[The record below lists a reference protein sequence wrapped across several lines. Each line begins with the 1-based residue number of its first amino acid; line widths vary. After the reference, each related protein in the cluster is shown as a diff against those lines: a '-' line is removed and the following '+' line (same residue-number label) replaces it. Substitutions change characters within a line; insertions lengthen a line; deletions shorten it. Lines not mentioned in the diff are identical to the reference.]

1 VKEKIE
7 AQHGMDASLMKLI
20 AYGKVME
27 DNEKSL
33 KEYAIKDGDFLVVM
47 IAKVIIT
54 QWLIDHNR
62 LSQHRSKGRM
72 QSKKS
77 HPRLLLIPNQWP
89 ISSPPHNL
97 NNLQPLVHSHLSK
110 SPRLQNW

>member
-1 VKEKIE
+1 
-7 AQHGMDASLMKLI
+7 MDASLMKLI

-47 IAKVIIT
+47 IAKVAST
-54 QWLIDHNR
+54 NSLINGHRPN
-62 LSQHRSKGRM
+62 QYRSKGKM
-72 QSKKS
+72 QSKKKL
-77 HPRLLLIPNQWP
+77 PRQLLRPSQWLIRA
-89 ISSPPHNL
+89 PHNLNL
-97 NNLQPLVHSHLSK
+97 NNLQLLESHLSK